1 MTGLPNYLA
10 YREEAEKLQSE
21 ARRTGT
27 PVAVVFLDLDKF
39 GTINKTFSW
48 DRGTRALTAVA
59 RGARVRVPGSRPG
72 LQVRRR

>member
-10 YREEAEKLQSE
+10 YLEEAEKLQAE

-48 DRGTRALTAVA
+48 DRGTQDPDRRRRRA
-59 RGARVRVPGSRPG
+59 GVRVPGP
-72 LQVRRR
+72 